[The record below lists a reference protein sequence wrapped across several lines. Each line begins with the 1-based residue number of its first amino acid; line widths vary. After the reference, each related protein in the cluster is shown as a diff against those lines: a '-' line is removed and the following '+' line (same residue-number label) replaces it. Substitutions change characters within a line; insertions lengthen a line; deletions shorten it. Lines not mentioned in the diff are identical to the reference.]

1 MYKKIKRERE
11 IVLVF
16 IKRSKKKK
24 VKKKLSKFKT
34 WFYTGLIS
42 KNMVKRAKT
51 KKKKIK
57 TNSTTVFEVEQK
69 LNVMMTSFNKCRI
82 VKFKIQELLKN

>member
-1 MYKKIKRERE
+1 MQKQ
-11 IVLVF
+11 
-16 IKRSKKKK
+16 
-24 VKKKLSKFKT
+24 
-34 WFYTGLIS
+34 
-42 KNMVKRAKT
+42 

-82 VKFKIQELLKN
+82 VKFKIQELLKNWFRIGNCPKTKA